1 MNENPK
7 KAIANWTNRLF
18 RQAGKCLTVAPDKT
32 YYLHRYHSD
41 KVELNIFSALFADA
55 GKTQPAPP
63 IIDSE
68 SQQLFSDNKSLASK
82 DSPVA
87 GEPLQA
93 FKPHVLPS
101 LDAGINQ
108 ASGAIFNGKFKILNI
123 YDETPDVKTFR
134 LGCQQDQVFDYLPG
148 QYITLSVV
156 IGGRKYKRSF
166 SLASTPSWPFT
177 LEISVKRVPN
187 GVVSNWLCDNARI
200 GDVLDAKGP
209 FGKFSCVRHASKKIL
224 FLAAGSGIVPVMSM
238 LRWLADTETGIDVQV
253 LLSFRT
259 FENIIYREELQLLVA
274 RHKNIKLAVTLTTDA
289 LISSGWSG
297 YTGRVNE
304 KMIREI
310 VPDLPQRHLYL
321 CGPELFM
328 EACKKIVLNLKLPE
342 DRLFTESF
350 AVNSD
355 VTNPAGFSAYHSFN
369 NSPGKYQVMFAK
381 SGITI
386 ASDGQLT
393 LLELAEQT
401 GISLEHECRNGSCGE
416 CMIKC
421 LKGTAKMTAKAE
433 INDRDRRAGWIYA
446 CCAYPASDIVLDI

>member
-7 KAIANWTNRLF
+7 KAMVNWTNRLF
-18 RQAGKCLTVAPDKT
+18 RQAAKYLTVAPDKT
-32 YYLHRYHSD
+32 YYLHRYHND

-55 GKTQPAPP
+55 GKNQPNPP
-63 IIDSE
+63 IGSE
-68 SQQLFSDNKSLASK
+68 NPQLFLGNKSLASK
-82 DSPVA
+82 DDSVA
-87 GEPLQA
+87 GESSQA
-93 FKPHVLPS
+93 FSPNVLS
-101 LDAGINQ
+101 YLNAGIKQ
-108 ASGAIFNGKFKILNI
+108 PSGAIFNGKFKILNI
-123 YDETPDVKTFR
+123 YDETPEVKTFR
-134 LGCQQDQVFDYLPG
+134 LGCQHDQVFEYLPG

-177 LEISVKRVPN
+177 LEITVKRVPN
-187 GVVSNWLCDNARI
+187 GVVSNWLCDNAKI

-209 FGKFSCVRHASKKIL
+209 FGKFSCVRHAPEKIL

-238 LRWLADTETGIDVQV
+238 LCWLADTEAGVDVQG

-259 FENIIYREELQLLVA
+259 YEDIIYREELKLLVA
-274 RHKNIKLAVTLTTDA
+274 RHKNIKLTVTLTTDA
-289 LISSGWSG
+289 LINSGWSG

-310 VPDLPQRHLYL
+310 VADLPQRHVYV
-321 CGPELFM
+321 CGPDLFM

-342 DRLFTESF
+342 NRLFTESF
-350 AVNSD
+350 TVNSA
-355 VTNPAGFSAYHSFN
+355 VTSPAGYTVYHSLN
-369 NSPGKYQVMFAK
+369 NSPGRYQVRFAR
-381 SGITI
+381 SGITT
-386 ASDGQLT
+386 ASDGQVT

-401 GISLEHECRNGSCGE
+401 GISLDHECRNGSCGE

-421 LKGTAKMTAKAE
+421 LKGAITMTDKAE
-433 INDRDRRAGWIYA
+433 IDDRDRRAGWVYT